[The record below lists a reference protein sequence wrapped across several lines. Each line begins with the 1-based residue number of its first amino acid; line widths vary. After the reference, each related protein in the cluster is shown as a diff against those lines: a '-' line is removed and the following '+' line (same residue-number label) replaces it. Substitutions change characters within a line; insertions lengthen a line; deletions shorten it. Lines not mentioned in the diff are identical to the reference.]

1 MTNKYIYITLLAL
14 LGVNA
19 EAIAQT
25 SPRKDAPR
33 LVISIAIDQ
42 LRSDYLEAFA
52 PLYTEGGF
60 KRLLSQGH
68 VYVNGTYPF
77 APIDRASAVAA
88 LSTGVTPYYNS
99 IVGARWLNRETL
111 RPIGCVDDAK
121 NPGLFTDETA
131 SPLGI
136 STSTIADELKVA
148 TNGGGLVYSIAPFR
162 DAAVLA
168 GGHAADGVFWIDD
181 SYGQWCSSQ
190 YYFPTLPQ
198 WVYAYN
204 GLRAPNMK
212 IENSTWEP
220 ANVMVG
226 SFDYF
231 VQTTEQ
237 SKPFKHK
244 FTGQRRFGEY
254 KTSGLVNADVT
265 DLATHCI
272 ANTGMGGDRVTD
284 LLCLTYYAG
293 SFNHQA
299 LTNCQMELLDTYVRL
314 DRELERLINW
324 RLYRESSK
332 GLMTELA
339 CHQLQVGTWALG
351 KLPVSVMATGAITH
365 WRDGREVYDNIHCI
379 YEFDDGR
386 QMTYASVIS
395 NQFYGLEEQILG
407 NLGTV
412 EPERGK
418 YYYENYGPAPAPAFV
433 QMLMEWEDSL
443 FGANTFAGS
452 SWDPEVARN
461 NPGEW
466 ILGHAPE
473 SDGTSLLL
481 EAFVEAAI
489 TRQQPPR
496 IIEEGYYATQL
507 CLIGHQAIEEHRP
520 VAFPDAMRIGYAPY
534 DTTATTTDN
543 PTIAAL

>member
-1 MTNKYIYITLLAL
+1 MDRRHFLKDLGAMGAGVLAL
-14 LGVNA
+14 
-19 EAIAQT
+19 T
-25 SPRKDAPR
+25 SPWLTTFASADATVGHR
-33 LVISIAIDQ
+33 LRLGLIGPGSRGRFLLSFLVQNPKCDVV
-42 LRSDYLEAFA
+42 AFA
-52 PLYTEGGF
+52 DIYQPSLDEGL
-60 KRLLSQGH
+60 KMVPTAKTYHDYRRLLDDPSVEAVVIATPLNTHYQIALDAFDAGKH
-68 VYVNGTYPF
+68 VF
-77 APIDRASAVAA
+77 LEKA
-88 LSTGVTPYYNS
+88 LAYTMEQTLQLYQRHRQTGLIFFS
-99 IVGARWLNRETL
+99 GQQR
-111 RPIGCVDDAK
+111 
-121 NPGLFTDETA
+121 LFDPRYIKVMEMIRM
-131 SPLGI
+131 GI
-136 STSTIADELKVA
+136 
-148 TNGGGLVYSIAPFR
+148 
-162 DAAVLA
+162 
-168 GGHAADGVFWIDD
+168 
-181 SYGQWCSSQ
+181 
-190 YYFPTLPQ
+190 
-198 WVYAYN
+198 
-204 GLRAPNMK
+204 
-212 IENSTWEP
+212 
-220 ANVMVG
+220 
-226 SFDYF
+226 
-231 VQTTEQ
+231 
-237 SKPFKHK
+237 
-244 FTGQRRFGEY
+244 FGEI
-254 KTSGLVNADVT
+254 NAVHAFWHRNGDWRRDVP
-265 DLATHCI
+265 
-272 ANTGMGGDRVTD
+272 
-284 LLCLTYYAG
+284 
-293 SFNHQA
+293 SP
-299 LTNCQMELLDTYVRL
+299 
-314 DRELERLINW
+314 ELERLINW

-466 ILGHAPE
+466 ILGKAPE

-534 DTTATTTDN
+534 DTPATTTKS
-543 PTIAAL
+543 TGTT

>member
-1 MTNKYIYITLLAL
+1 MDRRHFLKDLGAMGAGVLAL
-14 LGVNA
+14 
-19 EAIAQT
+19 T
-25 SPRKDAPR
+25 SPWLTTFASADATVGHR
-33 LVISIAIDQ
+33 LRLGLIGPGSRGRFLLSFLVQNPKCDVV
-42 LRSDYLEAFA
+42 AFA
-52 PLYTEGGF
+52 DIYQPSLDEALKMVPTAKAYHDYR
-60 KRLLSQGH
+60 RLLDDPSVEAVVIATPLNTHYQIALDAFDAGKH
-68 VYVNGTYPF
+68 VF
-77 APIDRASAVAA
+77 LEKA
-88 LSTGVTPYYNS
+88 LAYTMEQTLQLYQRHRQTGLIFFSGQQRLFDPRYIKVMEM
-99 IVGARWLNRETL
+99 IRM
-111 RPIGCVDDAK
+111 
-121 NPGLFTDETA
+121 GLFGDINA
-131 SPLGI
+131 VHAFWHRNGDWRRDVPSP
-136 STSTIADELKVA
+136 
-148 TNGGGLVYSIAPFR
+148 
-162 DAAVLA
+162 
-168 GGHAADGVFWIDD
+168 
-181 SYGQWCSSQ
+181 
-190 YYFPTLPQ
+190 
-198 WVYAYN
+198 
-204 GLRAPNMK
+204 
-212 IENSTWEP
+212 
-220 ANVMVG
+220 
-226 SFDYF
+226 
-231 VQTTEQ
+231 
-237 SKPFKHK
+237 
-244 FTGQRRFGEY
+244 
-254 KTSGLVNADVT
+254 
-265 DLATHCI
+265 
-272 ANTGMGGDRVTD
+272 
-284 LLCLTYYAG
+284 
-293 SFNHQA
+293 
-299 LTNCQMELLDTYVRL
+299 
-314 DRELERLINW
+314 ELERLINW

-466 ILGHAPE
+466 ILGKAPE

-534 DTTATTTDN
+534 DTPATTTAN

>member
-1 MTNKYIYITLLAL
+1 MDRRHFLKDLGAMGAGVLAL
-14 LGVNA
+14 
-19 EAIAQT
+19 T
-25 SPRKDAPR
+25 SPWLTTFASADATVGHR
-33 LVISIAIDQ
+33 LRLGLIGPGSRGRFLLSFLVQNPKCDVV
-42 LRSDYLEAFA
+42 AFA
-52 PLYTEGGF
+52 DIYQPSLDEALKMVPTAKAYHDYR
-60 KRLLSQGH
+60 RLLDDPSVEAVVIATPLNTHYQIALDAFDAGKH
-68 VYVNGTYPF
+68 VF
-77 APIDRASAVAA
+77 LEKA
-88 LSTGVTPYYNS
+88 LAYTMEQTLQLYQRHRQTGLIFFS
-99 IVGARWLNRETL
+99 GQQR
-111 RPIGCVDDAK
+111 
-121 NPGLFTDETA
+121 LFDPRYIKVMEMIRM
-131 SPLGI
+131 GI
-136 STSTIADELKVA
+136 
-148 TNGGGLVYSIAPFR
+148 
-162 DAAVLA
+162 
-168 GGHAADGVFWIDD
+168 
-181 SYGQWCSSQ
+181 
-190 YYFPTLPQ
+190 
-198 WVYAYN
+198 
-204 GLRAPNMK
+204 
-212 IENSTWEP
+212 
-220 ANVMVG
+220 
-226 SFDYF
+226 
-231 VQTTEQ
+231 
-237 SKPFKHK
+237 
-244 FTGQRRFGEY
+244 FGEI
-254 KTSGLVNADVT
+254 NAVHAFWHRNGDWRRDVP
-265 DLATHCI
+265 
-272 ANTGMGGDRVTD
+272 
-284 LLCLTYYAG
+284 
-293 SFNHQA
+293 SP
-299 LTNCQMELLDTYVRL
+299 
-314 DRELERLINW
+314 ELERLINW

-466 ILGHAPE
+466 ILGKAPE

-507 CLIGHQAIEEHRP
+507 CLLGHQAIEEHRP

>member
-1 MTNKYIYITLLAL
+1 MDRRHFLKDLGAMGAGVLAL
-14 LGVNA
+14 
-19 EAIAQT
+19 T
-25 SPRKDAPR
+25 SPWLTTFASADATVGHR
-33 LVISIAIDQ
+33 LRLGLIGPGSRGRFLLSFLVQNPKCDVV
-42 LRSDYLEAFA
+42 AFA
-52 PLYTEGGF
+52 DIYQPSLDEALKMVPTAKAYHDYR
-60 KRLLSQGH
+60 RLLDDPSVEAVVIATPLNTHYQIALDAFDAGKH
-68 VYVNGTYPF
+68 VF
-77 APIDRASAVAA
+77 LEKA
-88 LSTGVTPYYNS
+88 LAYTME
-99 IVGARWLNRETL
+99 ETL
-111 RPIGCVDDAK
+111 QLYQRHRQTGLIFFSGQQRLFDPRYIKVMEMIRM
-121 NPGLFTDETA
+121 GLFGEINAVHAFWHRNGDWRREVP
-131 SPLGI
+131 SP
-136 STSTIADELKVA
+136 
-148 TNGGGLVYSIAPFR
+148 
-162 DAAVLA
+162 
-168 GGHAADGVFWIDD
+168 
-181 SYGQWCSSQ
+181 
-190 YYFPTLPQ
+190 
-198 WVYAYN
+198 
-204 GLRAPNMK
+204 
-212 IENSTWEP
+212 
-220 ANVMVG
+220 
-226 SFDYF
+226 
-231 VQTTEQ
+231 
-237 SKPFKHK
+237 
-244 FTGQRRFGEY
+244 
-254 KTSGLVNADVT
+254 
-265 DLATHCI
+265 
-272 ANTGMGGDRVTD
+272 
-284 LLCLTYYAG
+284 
-293 SFNHQA
+293 
-299 LTNCQMELLDTYVRL
+299 
-314 DRELERLINW
+314 ELERLINW

-466 ILGHAPE
+466 ILGKAPE

-507 CLIGHQAIEEHRP
+507 CLLGHQAIEEHRP
-520 VAFPDAMRIGYAPY
+520 IAFPDAMRIGYAPY
-534 DTTATTTDN
+534 DTPATTTDT

>member
-1 MTNKYIYITLLAL
+1 MDRRHFLKDLGAMGAGVLAL
-14 LGVNA
+14 
-19 EAIAQT
+19 T
-25 SPRKDAPR
+25 SPWLTTFASADATVGHR
-33 LVISIAIDQ
+33 LRLGLIGPGSRGRFLLSFLVQNPKCDVV
-42 LRSDYLEAFA
+42 AFA
-52 PLYTEGGF
+52 DIYQPSLDEALKMVPTAKTYHDYR
-60 KRLLSQGH
+60 RLLDDPSVEAVVIATPLNTHYQIALDAFDAGKH
-68 VYVNGTYPF
+68 VF
-77 APIDRASAVAA
+77 LEKA
-88 LSTGVTPYYNS
+88 LAYTME
-99 IVGARWLNRETL
+99 ETL
-111 RPIGCVDDAK
+111 QLYQRHRQT
-121 NPGLFTDETA
+121 GLIFFSGQQRLFDPRYIKVMEMIRM
-131 SPLGI
+131 GI
-136 STSTIADELKVA
+136 
-148 TNGGGLVYSIAPFR
+148 
-162 DAAVLA
+162 
-168 GGHAADGVFWIDD
+168 
-181 SYGQWCSSQ
+181 
-190 YYFPTLPQ
+190 
-198 WVYAYN
+198 
-204 GLRAPNMK
+204 
-212 IENSTWEP
+212 
-220 ANVMVG
+220 
-226 SFDYF
+226 
-231 VQTTEQ
+231 
-237 SKPFKHK
+237 
-244 FTGQRRFGEY
+244 FGEI
-254 KTSGLVNADVT
+254 NAVH
-265 DLATHCI
+265 AFWHR
-272 ANTGMGGDRVTD
+272 NGDWRREVP
-284 LLCLTYYAG
+284 
-293 SFNHQA
+293 SP
-299 LTNCQMELLDTYVRL
+299 
-314 DRELERLINW
+314 ELERLINW

-466 ILGHAPE
+466 ILGKAPE

-489 TRQQPPR
+489 TRRQPPR

-507 CLIGHQAIEEHRP
+507 CLIGHQAIEEHHP

-534 DTTATTTDN
+534 DTPATTTDN

>member
-1 MTNKYIYITLLAL
+1 MDRRHFLKDLGAMGAGVLAL
-14 LGVNA
+14 
-19 EAIAQT
+19 T
-25 SPRKDAPR
+25 SPWLTTFASADATVGHR
-33 LVISIAIDQ
+33 LRLGLIGPGSRGRFLLSFLVQNPKCDVV
-42 LRSDYLEAFA
+42 AFA
-52 PLYTEGGF
+52 DIYQPSLDEALKMVPTAKAYHDYR
-60 KRLLSQGH
+60 RLLDDPSVEAVVIATPLNTHFQIALDAFDAGKH
-68 VYVNGTYPF
+68 VF
-77 APIDRASAVAA
+77 LEKA
-88 LSTGVTPYYNS
+88 LAYTME
-99 IVGARWLNRETL
+99 ETL
-111 RPIGCVDDAK
+111 QLYQRHRQTGLIFFSGQQRLFDPRYIKVMEMIRM
-121 NPGLFTDETA
+121 GLFGEINAVHAFWHRNGDWRREVP
-131 SPLGI
+131 SP
-136 STSTIADELKVA
+136 
-148 TNGGGLVYSIAPFR
+148 
-162 DAAVLA
+162 
-168 GGHAADGVFWIDD
+168 
-181 SYGQWCSSQ
+181 
-190 YYFPTLPQ
+190 
-198 WVYAYN
+198 
-204 GLRAPNMK
+204 
-212 IENSTWEP
+212 
-220 ANVMVG
+220 
-226 SFDYF
+226 
-231 VQTTEQ
+231 
-237 SKPFKHK
+237 
-244 FTGQRRFGEY
+244 
-254 KTSGLVNADVT
+254 
-265 DLATHCI
+265 
-272 ANTGMGGDRVTD
+272 
-284 LLCLTYYAG
+284 
-293 SFNHQA
+293 
-299 LTNCQMELLDTYVRL
+299 
-314 DRELERLINW
+314 ELERLINW